1 MTIRNLESVRAQ
13 VEMLLWAKR
22 QKAKLKEV
30 EDLARPVVEEAMGG
44 ADVGTLD
51 DEIVIKWG
59 TYKSRRLDQKA
70 LADAHPEIVEEF
82 KVASEQRKFEV
93 VDE

>member
-1 MTIRNLESVRAQ
+1 MTIRNLDSVRAQ
-13 VEMLLWAKR
+13 VEMLRYVRR

-30 EDLARPVVEEAMGG
+30 EDLARPAVEEAMGG

-51 DEIVIKWG
+51 DEIVIRWG

-70 LADAHPEIVEEF
+70 LADAHPDIVEEF